1 MYLKEKFKTLKS
13 KNNNWIFLSSFNH
26 MNDLYILTKQS
37 SFAFWGIEKN
47 DIGHNMR
54 TILIGPD
61 LKFLK
66 YYDGN
71 EWSVKDAYNDI
82 KNIMKLY

>member
-1 MYLKEKFKTLKS
+1 MLKNKIKTLIELI
-13 KNNNWIFLSSFNH
+13 KNTDIEEIEVSS
-26 MNDLYILTKQS
+26 
-37 SFAFWGIEKN
+37 FWGIQKN

-54 TILIGPD
+54 TILIGPN

-71 EWSVKDAYNDI
+71 EWSVKTLEDDI
-82 KNIMKLY
+82 KNIMKLYSK